1 MLRLMLALLAVAG
14 PVLGQDTNQHWMP
27 VTSPKIDVAGLPWFQ
42 ENHGEFWRLPARSK
56 DAFPKEVWNL
66 AQDPTGGRI
75 RFRTDSSAVA
85 LRLEWPHPAGMRNMH
100 SFGQSG
106 VDLYVGNTYWGTAVP
121 DKDAAPGKTY
131 EHIYFKGQPRAMR
144 DITIYLSLYSPVKI
158 LEIGLDKDATI
169 DMPAPYAVSK
179 PVVFY
184 GTSITQG
191 GCASRA
197 GMSYQA
203 ILGRSLNL
211 NHVNLGFS
219 GNGKGEAALAR
230 AVAEIDAA
238 AFVLDFAQ
246 NNTDVDSLAQVYD
259 PFIAILRERRP
270 DTPIVAITPIYAA
283 SEATGTQRN
292 EQMRALIRKV
302 VSRRIAAGDTHLQ
315 LVEGTDLLGAS
326 RVDGLVDGTHPNDLG
341 FQWMAEGLVQR
352 MSKVLAL
359 GSR

>member
-1 MLRLMLALLAVAG
+1 MLRFSSVLFVAAGLVAAQDPAL
-14 PVLGQDTNQHWMP
+14 HWMP

-42 ENHGEFWRLPARSK
+42 ENHGEFWRLPARSQVM
-56 DAFPKEVWNL
+56 FPKEVWTL
-66 AQDPTGGRI
+66 SLDPTGGRI
-75 RFRTDSSAVA
+75 RFRTDSSTVA
-85 LRLEWPHPAGMRNMH
+85 LRLEWPYPPEMGNMH

-121 DKDAAPGKTY
+121 NKDAAPAKVY
-131 EHIYFKGQPRAMR
+131 EHAYFKGQPRVMR
-144 DITIYLSLYSPVKI
+144 EITIYLALYSPVKV
-158 LEIGLDKDATI
+158 LEIGVDQNAAVEFAT
-169 DMPAPYAVSK
+169 PFAVAA

-191 GCASRA
+191 GCASRP

-203 ILGRSLNL
+203 ILGRRLNL

-219 GNGKGEAALAR
+219 GNGKGEAAVAR

-246 NNTDVDSLAQVYD
+246 NNSDVDSLAQVYD
-259 PFIAILRERRP
+259 PFIGVLRERHP
-270 DTPIVAITPIYAA
+270 DTPIVSITPIYA
-283 SEATGTQRN
+283 TGETTGSQRN

-315 LVEGTDLLGAS
+315 LVEGTDLLGPS

-341 FQWMAEGLVQR
+341 FQWMAEGLAER
-352 MSKVLAL
+352 LRKVLGL
-359 GSR
+359 